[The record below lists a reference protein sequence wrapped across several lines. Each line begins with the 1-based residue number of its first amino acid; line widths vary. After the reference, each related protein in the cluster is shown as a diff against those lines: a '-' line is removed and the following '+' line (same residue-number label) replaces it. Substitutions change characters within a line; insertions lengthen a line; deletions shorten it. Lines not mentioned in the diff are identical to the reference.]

1 MSTIETSLTAVS
13 AIDGRYSSYTSVLSD
28 YFSEVAL
35 MKQRIFVEIEY
46 LIKLIFKLHSINDNL
61 KDFTSPYCIKYLK
74 NIYDDFSIED
84 ALLIKEIEKETNH
97 DVKAI
102 EYFIKKKCMLCEKID
117 MNNLT
122 PFIHFGLT
130 SNDINSLSYA
140 ILLKDCIHDL
150 YIPFICNIIRKIN
163 KLGEPYENLS
173 FPTYTHGQLATPS
186 TFYKELLVFVDRLDI
201 EYHYLL
207 KYEFFAKF
215 GGANGNSN
223 VHKFVYR
230 DIDWI
235 PVFTDFLM
243 EHDIKKQEY
252 TTQIEH
258 YDNIAKLFDHLK
270 RINTILIDFC
280 QDIWLYISK
289 DLIQQNVVETE
300 VGSSTMPHKVN
311 PILFENAEGNLKLAN
326 CLLEFMSSKLPVSR
340 MQRDLT
346 DSTIIR
352 NYGSVFGYIVI
363 AFNNILKGVSKIK
376 PNINKIEQ
384 ELNNYIVLAEP
395 LQCYLK
401 SINIQNAY
409 ELVKEY
415 SRGKYYIS
423 KQDYYNF
430 IYSLNKQLPD
440 QLSGND
446 LKLLLDLQPSC
457 YIGYH

>member
-13 AIDGRYSSYTSVLSD
+13 AIDGRYSSYTSVLSE

-35 MKQRIFVEIEY
+35 MKKRVFVEIEY
-46 LIKLIFKLHSINDNL
+46 LIKLILNLQSINNNL
-61 KDFTSPYCIKYLK
+61 NDFINEYCIQFLRD
-74 NIYDDFSIED
+74 IYDDFSIED

-130 SNDINSLSYA
+130 SNDINSVSYA

-150 YIPFICNIIRKIN
+150 YIPFMCNIIRKIN
-163 KLGEPYENLS
+163 NLGKPYENLS

-207 KYEFFAKF
+207 KYEFYAKF

-223 VHKFVYR
+223 VHKFVYK
-230 DIDWI
+230 DIDW
-235 PVFTDFLM
+235 TDFFIDFLNVYN
-243 EHDIKKQEY
+243 IKRQEY

-346 DSTIIR
+346 DSTVIR
-352 NYGSVFGYIVI
+352 NYGSVFGYIII

-401 SINIQNAY
+401 SKNIQNAY

-423 KQDYYNF
+423 KEEYTTF
-430 IYSLNKQLPD
+430 IYSINN
-440 QLSGND
+440 QLSNQLTNDD
-446 LKLLLDLQPSC
+446 LKILLRLEPSN

>member
-13 AIDGRYSSYTSVLSD
+13 AIDGRYSSYTSVLSE

-35 MKQRIFVEIEY
+35 MKKRVFVEIEY
-46 LIKLIFKLHSINDNL
+46 LIKLILNLQSINNNL
-61 KDFTSPYCIKYLK
+61 NDFINEYCFQFLRD
-74 NIYDDFSIED
+74 IYDYFSIDD

-102 EYFIKKKCMLCEKID
+102 EYFIKKKCMLCKNLD
-117 MNNLT
+117 MTNLV

-130 SNDINSLSYA
+130 SNDINSVSYA

-215 GGANGNSN
+215 GGANGNSCAH
-223 VHKFVYR
+223 VFVY
-230 DIDWI
+230 DNINW
-235 PVFTDFLM
+235 TDFFIDFLNIYN
-243 EHDIKKQEY
+243 IKRQEY

-289 DLIQQNVVETE
+289 DLIQQKTVETE

-346 DSTIIR
+346 DSTVIR

-363 AFNNILKGVSKIK
+363 AFNNILKGITKIR
-376 PNINKIEQ
+376 PNVNKIEQ

-401 SINIQNAY
+401 SKNIQNAY

-423 KQDYYNF
+423 KDEYTTF
-430 IYSLNKQLPD
+430 IYSINN
-440 QLSGND
+440 QLSNQLTNDD
-446 LKLLLDLQPSC
+446 LKILLQLEPSN